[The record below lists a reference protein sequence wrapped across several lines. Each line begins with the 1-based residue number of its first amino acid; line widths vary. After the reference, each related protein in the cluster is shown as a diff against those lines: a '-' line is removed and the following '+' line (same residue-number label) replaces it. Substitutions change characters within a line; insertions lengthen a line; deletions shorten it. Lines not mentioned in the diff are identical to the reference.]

1 MTQQFAR
8 RLIFGISLVCQFSI
22 CLGTEAPDVNRIV
35 VDANGLNK
43 SLPKAATDSNAVEV
57 KPVITEE
64 KQADRYLVAV
74 REFADNVLKY
84 GRDTYGPKHTPLFV
98 DGLNVNTHEPVKWIN
113 PDGYKWVL
121 SNFASQQT
129 LLRTLDGLSTIT
141 GDPKYRDAAMQAT
154 KYMFD
159 DLQAPNGLL
168 YWGHRAAYDALGD
181 KVFTEDNHHILKIHY
196 PYYELMWQVNSEA
209 TKRFIEAY
217 WSAHVIDWSNLD
229 MNRIAS
235 LIEPLEEPWK
245 HEYKGG
251 PVFFTGKGISQL
263 TTGTSLIY
271 AGAMLHKLSNQEQP
285 YVWSKR
291 LAHRYIDTRHP
302 KTGISAFLYNSPWLL
317 LGDDMKEHFVDPYTT
332 VFPINPFKIMLL
344 QYPEDGNQVQPWIG
358 MLLVGRMLG
367 EEGREFTRWGLE
379 ELTAWG
385 KASYRQKD
393 NSFVSILTDG
403 TCIEGYVWKIIPSGL
418 GVAEPLTADA
428 LFFWA
433 YALVYRATGDDFIWQ
448 MVRDIALGNSFGD
461 IGESPTYK
469 PQLQMDAV
477 CSSAYGILG
486 FLELY
491 AKTNKLELLQIA
503 RRIGDNI
510 LDEKFHKGFF
520 VPSSKHIYTRF
531 DCFEPLALL
540 HLYNAIKSRSAYVPQ
555 VWPNNPLFLPRY
567 RYQPQGVDRRLIYT
581 LTETAEPPLSL
592 QEAAAIGDINMVSS
606 LLEKGESING
616 SDNSYQDTAL
626 HRAAISG
633 HKEMVEFLLAKGA
646 DINAKNSEGKTALD
660 VALDRNQ
667 KDIVE
672 LLVAKGAEVSSIY
685 VAARIGD
692 LAKVRGFLEKGADV
706 NMRDAQRK
714 TALHIASANGHKEIV
729 ELLLANGADVNAG
742 GYYNKTAAEYA
753 MGANHREIV
762 ELLISKGADISPL
775 HFAIYIKDQA
785 KAKSL
790 IENGADINKRTP
802 NGTTPL
808 SRAADIGFK
817 DIAELLLAKGANVN
831 AKNNWDWT
839 PLHSAAE
846 KGHKDIVE
854 LLLAKGADVNAKDGD
869 DLIPLWYAE
878 DEGNTEIA
886 ELLRKYEAKKKAE
899 GTSSTT
905 NTPQGTPSQD
915 KDSQDDKDAKSA
927 PVDPNENKTSEDAQ

>member
-1 MTQQFAR
+1 MQVRFVHQAVLGIL
-8 RLIFGISLVCQFSI
+8 LICQFSV
-22 CLGTEAPDVNRIV
+22 CLGK
-35 VDANGLNK
+35 DAAD
-43 SLPKAATDSNAVEV
+43 PNASS
-57 KPVITEE
+57 K
-64 KQADRYLVAV
+64 YLDAV

-141 GDPKYRDAAMQAT
+141 GDPKYRDAAIQAT

-159 DLQAPNGLL
+159 NLQAPNGLL
-168 YWGHRAAYDALGD
+168 YWGQQTAYDALAD
-181 KVFTEDNHHILKIHY
+181 KVYTQNLHILKVHY
-196 PYYELMWQVNSEA
+196 PYYELMWQVNPEA
-209 TKRFIEAY
+209 TKRFIEAF
-217 WSAHVIDWSNLD
+217 WSAHIIDWSNLD
-229 MNRIAS
+229 MSRIAS
-235 LIEPLEEPWK
+235 LVESLEEPWN

-251 PVFFTGKGISQL
+251 PVFFKGLGNPQFNTGA
-263 TTGTSLIY
+263 SLIY
-271 AGAMLHKLSNQEQP
+271 ASTTLYKFSNQEQP
-285 YVWSKR
+285 FIWGKR
-291 LAHRYIDTRHP
+291 LARRYIDTRHP
-302 KTGISAFLYNSPWLL
+302 KTGISAFLYTREFVDAIF
-317 LGDDMKEHFVDPYTT
+317 GDDMKEHFVDPYTKL
-332 VFPINPFKIMLL
+332 FPLLPFDCRYM
-344 QYPEDGNQVQPWIG
+344 QYPEDEIQLQGWVS

-367 EEGREFTRWGLE
+367 EEGREFTQWGLE

-385 KASYRQKD
+385 KASYRKKD
-393 NSFVSILTDG
+393 NSFVPILTDG
-403 TCIEGYVWKIIPSGL
+403 TGIEGYISRMLPDGL
-418 GVAEPLTADA
+418 NVAKPLLADA

-448 MVRDIALGNSFGD
+448 MVRDIASGNSFGD
-461 IGESPTYK
+461 IGKSYTDK

-491 AKTNKLELLQIA
+491 AKTNKPEFLQMA

-510 LDEKFHKGFF
+510 IDEKLHKGFF
-520 VPSSKHIYTRF
+520 VPSNKHIYTRF

-540 HLYNAIKSRSAYVPQ
+540 HLCATIKSKPEFVPQ
-555 VWPNNPLFLPRY
+555 VWPNNPLFKPPYRY
-567 RYQPQGVDRRLIYT
+567 RLQGVDRRLIYT

-606 LLEKGESING
+606 LLDKGELING
-616 SDNSYQDTAL
+616 ADSSIYDTAL
-626 HRAAISG
+626 HRAAINGYRELVILLLDKGARIDAKDSFPGVTALYYAVQNG
-633 HKEMVEFLLAKGA
+633 HKDIVELLLAKGA
-646 DINAKNSEGKTALD
+646 DVNARDNNGSTPLHLATSKDVAELLLAKSVNLNAKNNKGQTPLD
-660 VALDRNQ
+660 IAMSQNR
-667 KDIVE
+667 KDIVD
-672 LLVAKGAEVSSIY
+672 LLISKGAEVSSMHI
-685 VAARIGD
+685 AAAIGD

-706 NMRDAQRK
+706 NIRDAQRK

-729 ELLLANGADVNAG
+729 ELLLASGADVNAG

-790 IENGADINKRTP
+790 IENGADVNKRTP

-808 SRAADIGFK
+808 IRAADIGLK
-817 DIAELLLAKGANVN
+817 DIAELLLVKGANVN

-846 KGHKDIVE
+846 KGHRDIVE

-869 DLIPLWYAE
+869 DLVPLWYAE

-886 ELLRKYEAKKKAE
+886 ELLRKHGAK
-899 GTSSTT
+899 
-905 NTPQGTPSQD
+905 Q
-915 KDSQDDKDAKSA
+915 
-927 PVDPNENKTSEDAQ
+927 